1 MHNLSHELAI
11 EDAAPGHRRARLVD
25 CGDWVH
31 GIKVFARPYPTTEAA
46 GKVRPAT
53 EAGRGDWR

>member
-31 GIKVFARPYPTTEAA
+31 GIKVLMRAYPTTEAA

-53 EAGRGDWR
+53 EAG